1 MMNFKELYISW
12 YSRAKSFA
20 MKYVEHEEDADNLV
34 QDVFLDIYEH
44 QTQLEFHQNIVAYL
58 FFCLRNKCLNFLR
71 HKVMEEQFLTKLRTE
86 QELELQLHYD
96 ALDHL
101 DMDIFLDKENSVE
114 EVLHL
119 ALNKLPDK
127 CKEIFILS
135 KLKKMKQKQIAALR
149 NLSVNTVESQ
159 MAIAYKKLR
168 EELKSY

>member
-86 QELELQLHYD
+86 QELELQL
-96 ALDHL
+96 
-101 DMDIFLDKENSVE
+101 
-114 EVLHL
+114 
-119 ALNKLPDK
+119 
-127 CKEIFILS
+127 LS
-135 KLKKMKQKQIAALR
+135 LIH
-149 NLSVNTVESQ
+149 
-159 MAIAYKKLR
+159 I
-168 EELKSY
+168 

>member
-1 MMNFKELYISW
+1 
-12 YSRAKSFA
+12 
-20 MKYVEHEEDADNLV
+20 
-34 QDVFLDIYEH
+34 
-44 QTQLEFHQNIVAYL
+44 
-58 FFCLRNKCLNFLR
+58 
-71 HKVMEEQFLTKLRTE
+71 MEEQFLTKLRTE

-135 KLKKMKQKQIAALR
+135 KLKKMKQKQIAALL

>member
-58 FFCLRNKCLNFLR
+58 FFR

-135 KLKKMKQKQIAALR
+135 KLKKMKQKQIAALL